1 MCTGQ
6 FLHWCKAN
14 SHREKANSKKIKEP
28 AREIKEKISTSNINE
43 NFAIVFAQCK
53 WVPIESHENNT
64 ALPHSDQNKIHKFF
78 PVSLV
83 FTCFLTL
90 PQPRYIFPRLEKL
103 RSKFSVP
110 WQTCNNLNCLLRW
123 YKFLPTGR
131 CQIRKKLFTNQNPE
145 PGKKRS

>member
-1 MCTGQ
+1 MCVRDNSYTGIGPIHTERKRTRKRSKNNRERSKSTIKQ
-6 FLHWCKAN
+6 NFALH
-14 SHREKANSKKIKEP
+14 
-28 AREIKEKISTSNINE
+28 
-43 NFAIVFAQCK
+43 AIVFARCK
-53 WVPIESHENNT
+53 WVLIESQENNI
-64 ALPHSDQNKIHKFF
+64 ALSHSDQNKIPYIF

-83 FTCFLTL
+83 FTCFLIL

-145 PGKKRS
+145 PGKNRS